1 MKKAFTL
8 IELLVVMLILGLVI
22 GLVAPK
28 GFKLLQ
34 SINKKLEKKKSIDKF
49 KEAQY
54 KAFLTEKSNDKL
66 GINKYG
72 IKKKFYGN

>member
-34 SINKKLEKKKSIDKF
+34 SINKKIEKKKLIDVL
-49 KEAQY
+49 KESQY
-54 KAFLTEKSNDKL
+54 KAFLTEKPNNKF
-66 GINKYG
+66 GINEYG
-72 IKKKFYGN
+72 IKKKFYSN